1 MLKMETN
8 NSVSIRKEDVKD
20 ILDIASRLE
29 GEEAIAQI
37 IRFSDCPKDSMT
49 GELALKSV
57 LRFYSNV
64 RYLQEILQSFLAK

>member
-37 IRFSDCPKDSMT
+37 IRFSDSTQMWDTCK
-49 GELALKSV
+49 KYYKV
-57 LRFYSNV
+57 F
-64 RYLQEILQSFLAK
+64 

>member
-1 MLKMETN
+1 METN
-8 NSVSIRKEDVKD
+8 NSVSVRKEDVKD
-20 ILDIASRLE
+20 ILDIASSLE
-29 GEEAIAQI
+29 GEEAVTQI
-37 IRFSDCPKDSMT
+37 IRFSDFPKDSMT

>member
-1 MLKMETN
+1 METN
-8 NSVSIRKEDVKD
+8 NSVSVRKEDVKD

-29 GEEAIAQI
+29 GEEAVTQI

-57 LRFYSNV
+57 LRFYSNA
-64 RYLQEILQSFLAK
+64 RYLQERLQCLLAK

>member
-1 MLKMETN
+1 METN
-8 NSVSIRKEDVKD
+8 NSVSVRKEDVKD
-20 ILDIASRLE
+20 ILNIASSLE
-29 GEEAIAQI
+29 GEEAVTQI
-37 IRFSDCPKDSMT
+37 IRFLDSPKDSMT